1 MIFLAVLLATSAAQ
15 ADVITVTGANV
26 ALLTGGNRSVFDTT
40 RNGIPV
46 TKTAQSSPG
55 TLGRFDPTLGVLTN
69 AAATLTLPLPA
80 NPAVGLVKSGS
91 GGSANLHYDWSLG
104 GNSLGAGTGAVNNGV
119 YTSLP
124 AINLTS
130 SAATL
135 NNFVG
140 TGNIAANTFSTYL
153 SVNRTGVG
161 GTFADAHIGSSL
173 SNTSDLIG
181 SESITYT
188 YRTHS
193 NASFDSAGDDND
205 LTIDFGLLANGTSN
219 DKSFSIF
226 NLGGLGLT
234 NFALSFLGGDNLFSI
249 SGGNIAAGASGLY
262 NAHFAGQSPLALTG
276 YDGTYRLTFTDN
288 VSGLGQYASNS
299 IGTNSIDLRILAS
312 VAPAAIAA
320 VPEPATLALLGLG
333 LAGLGFSRRKQ

>member
-15 ADVITVTGANV
+15 ANVITVTGANV

-262 NAHFAGQSPLALTG
+262 NAHFAGQSPLALMG

-299 IGTNSIDLRILAS
+299 IGTNSIDFRILAS